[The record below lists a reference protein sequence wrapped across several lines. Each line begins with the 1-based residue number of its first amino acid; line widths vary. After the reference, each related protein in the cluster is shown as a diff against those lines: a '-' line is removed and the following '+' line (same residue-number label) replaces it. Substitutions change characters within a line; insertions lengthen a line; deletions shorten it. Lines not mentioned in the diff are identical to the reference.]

1 MSLAG
6 VWPLSGKAKV
16 GELRIELVIKQHIGG
31 LEISKDY
38 LKTKNGDR
46 FRPNEL
52 YGHESLNPGID
63 CSSDCEIL
71 EWDGCA
77 HLLLIVQVGKS
88 ARCPECN
95 LNPSLP
101 WQNRGHGAED
111 VVIEA
116 LVWHVLV
123 HEQPLDPSLVV
134 LRAVAD
140 ELHQVRVV
148 HDAQKM
154 NLRHPFVMPLHGR
167 KKNPYIHSAPSE
179 IWIEISATG
188 KKCGSVVAI
197 LPEGPRC

>member
-46 FRPNEL
+46 FRPKEL
-52 YGHESLNPGID
+52 YGHGSLNPGID

-101 WQNRGHGAED
+101 
-111 VVIEA
+111 
-116 LVWHVLV
+116 
-123 HEQPLDPSLVV
+123 
-134 LRAVAD
+134 
-140 ELHQVRVV
+140 
-148 HDAQKM
+148 
-154 NLRHPFVMPLHGR
+154 
-167 KKNPYIHSAPSE
+167 
-179 IWIEISATG
+179 
-188 KKCGSVVAI
+188 
-197 LPEGPRC
+197 